1 MSKLTLGNDLTGTVS
16 REINSANSRA
26 NGLGE
31 SLATGCNKF
40 VEVVDGYLGHSLRD
54 TEVVL
59 GAVAKNTAYSINM
72 LTITDEYL
80 TTIAESLQEGLKT
93 IGSAGALS
101 NDKLAVLQRNLNDK
115 KTQVNNLISAAEFD
129 KKQLLSGGAT
139 EVNVQIG
146 TSVTDK
152 LTLKVDDISSGK
164 LFRSSV
170 TTKVNDH
177 IARTAA
183 GTYTYHANA
192 TELATDVKA
201 NKNLVLVGLNN
212 AGGAGSGG
220 AMTDANFETALNAV
234 IASES
239 SIGALLN
246 AVAPLSLAQIQL
258 TGGANTRTF
267 SDMTAGDV
275 TALMGN
281 AGARAEIL
289 AILGDN
295 VTTNISVSGDEKS
308 QMIAQDVF
316 QNSLNTIRSM
326 QAAVSNQ
333 QENVVESAN
342 ALKATTNVT
351 QKAANSYLSADYVIT
366 AQGLAETLRL
376 QVASITSLQAMNKVP
391 EAAQRLVDA
400 LAR

>member
-26 NGLGE
+26 SGLGE
-31 SLATGCNKF
+31 SLATGDNKF

-59 GAVAKNTAYSINM
+59 SAVAKNTAYSINM

-170 TTKVNDH
+170 TTRVNDH
-177 IARTAA
+177 ISRTAA

-192 TELATDVKA
+192 TELATDLKA
-201 NKNLVLVGLNN
+201 NKNLVVVGLNN
-212 AGGAGSGG
+212 AGGAGTGG

-234 IASES
+234 ITSDS
-239 SIGALLN
+239 SIGTFLN
-246 AVAPLSLAQIQL
+246 AVAPLSLAQIRL

-267 SDMTAGDV
+267 SNMTAGDV

-281 AGARAEIL
+281 AGARAEML

-351 QKAANSYLSADYVIT
+351 QKAANSYLAADYVLT